1 MWVSIFGNSAIE
13 ITRSGD
19 ERFREIAM
27 NQPQQGFYTLL
38 QEFPAFPLVASIATI
53 VGLLFYITS
62 AASGA
67 LVMGNLTSYRKHP
80 ATTPPTRSGSSGRSP
95 PVCSPWR
102 CS

>member
-38 QEFPAFPLVASIATI
+38 QEFSAFPLVAS
-53 VGLLFYITS
+53 
-62 AASGA
+62 
-67 LVMGNLTSYRKHP
+67 
-80 ATTPPTRSGSSGRSP
+80 RSP
-95 PVCSPWR
+95 PSSGCPSTSPPPPQEP
-102 CS
+102 S